1 MMNKKVMAVA
11 VAGALALPGV
21 ALAQVTISGGLR
33 ASVYQQSV
41 SNTGNDATNA
51 RSVAGIA
58 PNKSEWRVGDNVTQI
73 IFGMREDLG
82 GGLTAVGRYE
92 WRPTLDGAGINGGLL
107 SNGSSATAN
116 WVGIESTTMG
126 ALRLGSVN
134 VYAGA
139 GGTGG
144 GYTGD
149 RALAF
154 TGNVGIMQQ
163 IGYGGAL
170 TPNTTAASQVNFG
183 QGRTSNLVLWDSP
196 NWSGFKLSV
205 GWSSN
210 YGNNDADTGANP
222 AAVAATAAAA
232 ATATSIGNP
241 AFAASGA
248 ASTAPRKGGTMLLA
262 PGYASGPFSMGY
274 VYMKNQVDG
283 LTAVTATAGNPTMN
297 SASILTAATPFGH
310 AFVARDI
317 TANKL
322 WATYNLGNGFEVTG
336 VWNKATLTNGY
347 SGTGAQVNATGGNKL
362 ADQVKWMLSGKY
374 ATGPH
379 TFTLDYTKAN
389 SDKIQVAATTGAAGV
404 LGQTGNTGAKQWSA
418 SWMYEF
424 SKRTEVGLSYTK
436 LTNDSLA
443 AYAPQDTANAGGG
456 VLGGAGSV
464 LTSATA
470 GNAGETYSIF
480 GANITH
486 KF

>member
-1 MMNKKVMAVA
+1 MNKNVMAVA

-33 ASVYQQSV
+33 ASVYNYNV
-41 SNTGNDATNA
+41 SNVQPAATGPRAVGGVN
-51 RSVAGIA
+51 
-58 PNKSEWRVGDNVTQI
+58 PNLSEMRVGDNVTQI

-116 WVGIESTTMG
+116 WVGVESSTMG
-126 ALRLGSVN
+126 TLRLGSVN

-144 GYTGD
+144 GYTSD

-163 IGYGGAL
+163 VYYGGGL
-170 TPNTTAASQVNFG
+170 TVNSTAATQVNFG

-210 YGNNDADTGANP
+210 YGNNDNDTAANP
-222 AAVAATAAAA
+222 ATIAATAGFV
-232 ATATSIGNP
+232 T
-241 AFAASGA
+241 SGA
-248 ASTAPRKGGTMLLA
+248 ASNAPRKGSTVIIA

-283 LTAVTATAGNPTMN
+283 LTGLTGTALNPTANN
-297 SASILTAATPFGH
+297 SVAGVATFGH

-322 WATYNLGNGFEVTG
+322 WGTWNFGNGFEATG
-336 VWNKATLTNGY
+336 AWNKVQMTNGY
-347 SGTGAQVNATGGNKL
+347 TGTGAQVNSTGGNKL

-374 ATGPH
+374 STGPH
-379 TFTLDYTKAN
+379 SFTLDYTKAAN
-389 SDKIQVAATTGAAGV
+389 DKVAVNTTN
-404 LGQTGNTGAKQWSA
+404 GQTGGTGAKQWAA

-436 LTNDSLA
+436 LTNDQYA
-443 AYAPQDTANAGGG
+443 AYAPQDTANVGGG
-456 VLGGAGSV
+456 VLGGGGSV